1 MKGGDIMKVD
11 YRETYTKVYD
21 SYAYSSSE
29 IESAVEEIMQKRKEL
44 GLPITRT
51 KSSYVSEWKSHNRL
65 YKLGIQRSRTKDV
78 DLEEEINS
86 TRNFL
91 YSILGF

>member
-1 MKGGDIMKVD
+1 MQVD

-21 SYAYSSSE
+21 SYKYSNSE
-29 IESAVEEIMQKRKEL
+29 IEQAVEEIMRKRKEL
-44 GLPITRT
+44 GLPVTRT
-51 KSSYVSEWKSHNRL
+51 KSSYISEWKSHNRL

-78 DLEEEINS
+78 DLEEEIDQ

-91 YSILGF
+91 YSIFGF

>member
-1 MKGGDIMKVD
+1 MQAD

-21 SYAYSSSE
+21 SYKYSNSE
-29 IESAVEEIMQKRKEL
+29 IEQAVEEIMRKRKEL
-44 GLPITRT
+44 GLPVTRT
-51 KSSYVSEWKSHNRL
+51 KSSYISEWKSHNRL

-78 DLEEEINS
+78 DLEEEIDQ

-91 YSILGF
+91 YSIFGF

>member
-1 MKGGDIMKVD
+1 MRVD

-21 SYAYSSSE
+21 SHVYTNDE
-29 IESAVEEIMQKRKEL
+29 IEQAVDEIIKTRKEL
-44 GLPITRT
+44 GLPVTRT

>member
-1 MKGGDIMKVD
+1 MRVD

-21 SYAYSSSE
+21 SYKYSNSE
-29 IESAVEEIMQKRKEL
+29 IEQAVEEIMQKRKEL
-44 GLPITRT
+44 GLPVTRT
-51 KSSYVSEWKSHNRL
+51 KSSYISEWKSHNRL

-78 DLEEEINS
+78 DLEEEIDQ

-91 YSILGF
+91 YSIFGF